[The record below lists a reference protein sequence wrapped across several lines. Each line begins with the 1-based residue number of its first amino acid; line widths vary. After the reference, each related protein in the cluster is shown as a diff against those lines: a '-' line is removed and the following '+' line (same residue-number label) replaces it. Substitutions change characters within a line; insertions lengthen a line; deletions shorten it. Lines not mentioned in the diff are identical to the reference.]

1 MTFSCPGRLLYA
13 CDRVSDWGYPMS
25 MRRRAILLAMLLG
38 MLCVMPTTVPRAAL
52 GPADPSAAPAAP
64 ATISLTGQLLVASPE
79 MPDPRFAH
87 TVILIVHHD
96 EKGALGIVLNR
107 PVEER
112 PFSDILKALGDK
124 DTNVAGTV
132 RIFAG
137 GPVQQELGFVV
148 HSAEYR
154 RPGTISINGSLAMT
168 SDADILRDMAHS
180 RGPAKALVAFGY
192 AGWGPGQLEN
202 EIDHRGWFTAPADP
216 ALVFDDDRAS
226 LWDTAMAHRTINL

>member
-1 MTFSCPGRLLYA
+1 MSIRRLA
-13 CDRVSDWGYPMS
+13 
-25 MRRRAILLAMLLG
+25 LLLLG
-38 MLCVMPTTVPRAAL
+38 LILCLGPVTLSRAAL
-52 GPADPSAAPAAP
+52 GPGSDQDASPGRAAPAA
-64 ATISLTGQLLVASPE
+64 ISLTGQLLVASPE

-96 EKGALGIVLNR
+96 EKGAFGIVLNR
-107 PVEER
+107 PVDER

-124 DTNVAGTV
+124 DTDAQGSL

-154 RPGTISINGSLAMT
+154 RRETVGINASLALT
-168 SDADILRDMAHS
+168 SNAEVLRDMAHG

-192 AGWGPGQLEN
+192 AGWGPGQLDN
-202 EIDHRGWFTAPADP
+202 EIDHHGWFTAPADR

-226 LWDTAMAHRTINL
+226 LWDIAMAHRTINL

>member
-1 MTFSCPGRLLYA
+1 
-13 CDRVSDWGYPMS
+13 MS
-25 MRRRAILLAMLLG
+25 MRRRAIQLAVLLC
-38 MLCVMPTTVPRAAL
+38 MLCVMPATVPRAAL
-52 GPADPSAAPAAP
+52 GPADHPASPPAAP

-107 PVEER
+107 PVDER

-124 DTNVAGTV
+124 DTNVAGKV

-137 GPVQQELGFVV
+137 GPVQQEIGFVV

-154 RPGTISINGSLAMT
+154 RPETMAINGSLALT
-168 SDADILRDMAHS
+168 SNADILRDMAHG

-202 EIDHRGWFTAPADP
+202 EMDHRGWFTAPADP

-226 LWDTAMAHRTINL
+226 LWGIAMAHRTINL